1 MTQRYKTYN
10 IMARNNSFVKLDGTL
25 DGLTFYRKNGE
36 DLVKKQSRISKKR
49 IMSDPAFKRTRENMM
64 EFAGAS
70 KAGKAFRDSFANVVK
85 LMGMFS

>member
-1 MTQRYKTYN
+1 M
-10 IMARNNSFVKLDGTL
+10 
-25 DGLTFYRKNGE
+25 
-36 DLVKKQSRISKKR
+36 VKKQSRISKKR

-70 KAGKAFRDSFANVVK
+70 KAGKAFRDSFANMVK